1 VNGGHEHP
9 GGYAPGARSWRHLR
23 RVFPYLRRYWP
34 LAGLSVGLMLVA
46 VVISL
51 AEPWPMAFL
60 VDSVLGQH
68 AITGTVA
75 GTFGRDPH
83 MLIIVAALFGL
94 VLALASNCLSV
105 LTEYVNTKLDC
116 RLRLDFRRDLFQRAQ
131 QLSLSYHDTH
141 RAGYFAQNINTHTTA
156 LGRIVVEIPALVQS
170 VLTLLGMF
178 LIALRLDPLLALLS
192 LAVVPFIYYSTVFY
206 AKHIE
211 PRLIK
216 TRDAE
221 GLSLSVV
228 HESMAMLRVILAFR
242 REDHELRRFTDQAE
256 HAIGLRVGITVKQ
269 TLYSLAVNVITAAG
283 TALVLGFGAAHVL
296 AHRLTVGELLVM
308 MGYIASVYRP
318 LQTISYTMGA
328 WQEQL
333 VDFWL
338 ALELLDTEPEITER
352 PGAVALDRVEGHV
365 TFDAVSFAYPSRTQ
379 TLGDVSFD
387 APAGSVIALVGPTG
401 AGKSTLVNLI
411 PRLYEAGDGRVLV
424 DGHDVRDL
432 TLDSLRQ
439 NVAVV
444 LQEPLLFL
452 ASIADNILYGR
463 LEATMD
469 EIVEAAK
476 QANAH
481 DFIAALP
488 NGYDTKLGE
497 RGAMLSGGERQRICI
512 ARAFLKDAP
521 ILILDEPTSSIDSRT
536 EGVILAALDRLMA
549 GRTTFIVAHRLST
562 IGRATGILVLDGGR
576 LVEQGT
582 HDELVAAGGL
592 YRALW
597 EAQTGR
603 RSPAAL
609 PPGPAPDVSAP
620 DGPAPAPADEAMAS
634 TASARLQPPP
644 ASATPDALLPVVPAA
659 SRFTPMQPIAGR
671 PKAVVLGLMSKMPV
685 GGVVWQTIHYLMGLE
700 RLGFDAYYV
709 EAHAG
714 TPSMLMT
721 GPDDDST
728 ALAAGFISRVM
739 HRFGFDRR
747 WAFHALHADG
757 RCVGMSEGDL
767 SRLYAEAAVIL
778 NLHGATKPRPEHFA
792 TGRLVYV
799 ETDPCELQVEL
810 AERRA
815 ETIAFLEPHSAF
827 FTFGENLGQ
836 PDCLLPVP
844 TGFTFLPTRQPVLV
858 DLWEARGLP
867 AGPAFTT
874 IGNWRQNWRDVTLG
888 GETYRW
894 SKHHEF
900 LKFLDLPTLSGVP
913 LELALSTIDDDDRT
927 LLERHRW
934 AVRSG
939 LEVSRNLDTYRAY
952 IASSRGEF
960 TVAKDQNVRLRSGW
974 FSDRSATYLA
984 AGRPVVT
991 QDTGFGSVLPT
1002 GSGLFAFTELIEAAE
1017 ALQRITADY
1026 ARESKA
1032 AGDIARQHFRAETV
1046 LGDMLDHLGLR
1057 PAPPNPRPW
1066 SRPSAPS
1073 ASAEL
1078 VLTPVSRRPLV
1089 LPEATAAQ
1097 VLARRVPPAADP
1109 GDQPEAA
1116 VSVVVATHQNL
1127 VCTRLC
1133 LESVLADAGSG
1144 DDPAGPHL
1152 ELVVVDNASTDG
1164 TPAYLERLGVAD
1176 PRVRVVRNRTNRG
1189 FAAAVN
1195 QGVRAATA
1203 AAVVIL
1209 NNDTIVAPGWL
1220 AGLLAHL
1227 EDPGVGAVGPVTG
1240 RIGNQAEIEA
1250 GYETYGEFL
1259 DFAAHRAE
1267 EYAGTSFDIPMLA
1280 LFCTAFRREVLDQVG
1295 PLDEGFGLGLFEDD
1309 DYAERL
1315 RRAGYRLVCAEDVYV
1330 HHFGEA
1336 SFGALVAGGEYG
1348 RLFEENRR
1356 RFEEKWG
1363 VQWQP
1368 HGRRTGERYRG
1379 VAERIRATARRVLPA
1394 EARVLVVS
1402 KGDDDLLD
1410 LGHPASHFPQGDDGG
1425 YAGHHPADGDAAVAA
1440 LETQRTDGATHF
1452 LLPAESRWWLAHY
1465 AELATHLAGSADVVV
1480 DDDDCSV
1487 FAFRP
1492 PGPDDQDGATDADA
1506 VADDPGFPGG
1516 SDDADDADDV
1526 TAGAR

>member
-1 VNGGHEHP
+1 MNGGHEHP

-365 TFDAVSFAYPSRTQ
+365 TFDAVSFAYPSRTE

-411 PRLYEAGDGRVLV
+411 PRLYEGGGGRVLV

-452 ASIADNILYGR
+452 ATIADNILYGR

-476 QANAH
+476 EANAH
-481 DFIAALP
+481 DFITALP

-562 IGRATGILVLDGGR
+562 IGRATRILVLDGGR

-582 HDELVAAGGL
+582 HDELMAAGGL
-592 YRALW
+592 YRTLW
-597 EAQTGR
+597 AAQTGGR
-603 RSPAAL
+603 APAAL
-609 PPGPAPDVSAP
+609 PPGPAPD
-620 DGPAPAPADEAMAS
+620 APAPAAAS
-634 TASARLQPPP
+634 PVAVIQAVSP
-644 ASATPDALLPVVPAA
+644 ASHFSPLPAV
-659 SRFTPMQPIAGR
+659 AGR

-721 GPDDDST
+721 RPDDDST

-739 HRFGFDRR
+739 HRFGLDGR
-747 WAFHALHADG
+747 WAFHALHGDG
-757 RCVGMSEGDL
+757 RCVGMSEGEL
-767 SRLYAEAAVIL
+767 ARLYAEAAVIL
-778 NLHGATKPRPEHFA
+778 NLHGATKPRPEHSA

-810 AERRA
+810 HERRT

-836 PDCLLPVP
+836 PDCRLPVDS
-844 TGFTFLPTRQPVLV
+844 GFTFLPTRQPVLV

-867 AGPAFTT
+867 SGPAFTT
-874 IGNWRQNWRDVTLG
+874 IGNWRQNWRDVTLD

-900 LKFLDLPTLSGVP
+900 LKFLDLPELSGVP
-913 LELALSTIDDDDRT
+913 LELALSTIDDDDRA

-939 LEVSRNLDTYRAY
+939 LDVSRNLDTYRAY
-952 IASSRGEF
+952 IAASRGEF

-991 QDTGFGSVLPT
+991 QDTGFGRVLPT
-1002 GSGLFAFTELIEAAE
+1002 GAGLFAFTELLEAAE

-1026 ARESKA
+1026 TRESKA
-1032 AGDIARQHFRAETV
+1032 AWDIAREHFGAETV
-1046 LGDMLDHLGLR
+1046 IGDMLDHLGLR
-1057 PAPPNPRPW
+1057 PAPRTARPW
-1066 SRPSAPS
+1066 SRPAAPS
-1073 ASAEL
+1073 ASPDL

-1089 LPEATAAQ
+1089 LPEGTAAQ
-1097 VLARRVPPAADP
+1097 VVARRLPPAVAP
-1109 GDQPEAA
+1109 GDQPDAA
-1116 VSVVVATHQNL
+1116 VSVVVVTYGNL

-1144 DDPAGPHL
+1144 DGPAGPNL
-1152 ELVVVDNASTDG
+1152 ELIVVDNASTDG
-1164 TPAYLERLGVAD
+1164 TPAYLERLGIAD

-1203 AAVVIL
+1203 AAVVVL

-1220 AGLLAHL
+1220 TGLLAYL
-1227 EDPGVGAVGPVTG
+1227 DDPGVGAVGPVTG
-1240 RIGNQAEIEA
+1240 RIGNEAEIDA
-1250 GYETYGEFL
+1250 AYGTYGEL
-1259 DFAAHRAE
+1259 LAFAAHRAE
-1267 EYAGTSFDIPMLA
+1267 GYAGASFDIPMLA
-1280 LFCTAFRREVLDQVG
+1280 LFCTAFRRQVLDDVG

-1309 DYAERL
+1309 DYAQRL
-1315 RRAGYRLVCAEDVYV
+1315 RQAGYRLVCAEDVYV

-1336 SFGALVAGGEYG
+1336 SFGALVAGGEYN

-1368 HGRRTGERYRG
+1368 HSRRTGERYHG
-1379 VAERIRATARRVLPA
+1379 AAERIRATARRVLPA

-1402 KGDDDLLD
+1402 KGDEELLD
-1410 LGHPASHFPQGDDGG
+1410 LGHPASHFPQGGDGG
-1425 YAGHHPADGDAAVAA
+1425 YAGHHPADGAAAVAA
-1440 LETQRTDGATHF
+1440 LEAQRADGATHL
-1452 LLPAESRWWLAHY
+1452 LLPADSRWWLAY
-1465 AELATHLAGSADVVV
+1465 YGELAAHLVDTADAVV
-1480 DDDDCSV
+1480 DDDDCSL

-1492 PGPDDQDGATDADA
+1492 LGPDDCDGA
-1506 VADDPGFPGG
+1506 PG
-1516 SDDADDADDV
+1516 SDDV
-1526 TAGAR
+1526 TAAAR